1 MAAAYYK
8 VEVALNSQAVSVGL
22 PSPQS
27 VSVTIPLIGPQGPV
41 GATGSTGAT
50 GPANSL
56 AIGTVSTGA
65 AGSNASAT
73 ITGTAPSQTL
83 DLTIPRGDKGD
94 TGDTG
99 ATGPANSL
107 TIGTVSTGAAGS
119 NADATITGTAPN
131 QTLNLTI
138 PVGATGATGPTGPQG
153 PAGTQTTNASDL
165 TSGTLADARLSSNV
179 PLKDAA
185 NTYTQNQTLNG
196 TNNVAPNQTA
206 ASGTSLMTRDLV
218 DASVLETRLFLFRD
232 DFSNGGRTSGIIGET
247 GWGTSNSG
255 GGTVV
260 ERSSS
265 GVIPNQTAYRIT
277 TGATANNYL
286 RIFTFNGIFG
296 SSNPTTVG
304 GWHGVCIMA
313 LPDVNDVTVSAGF
326 SQNPTS
332 IDFNSR
338 LIGVRYKA
346 GVDTN
351 WQFVTKNDATV
362 YASSTA
368 TTLVDST
375 VAPVADTF
383 YKFEFRCVTAGTI
396 EFRINGGS
404 WLTSNTNVP
413 NTATGGLFYILVGT
427 QTSSAKTCD
436 VDLVAWKQELSR

>member
-1 MAAAYYK
+1 
-8 VEVALNSQAVSVGL
+8 
-22 PSPQS
+22 
-27 VSVTIPLIGPQGPV
+27 
-41 GATGSTGAT
+41 
-50 GPANSL
+50 
-56 AIGTVSTGA
+56 
-65 AGSNASAT
+65 
-73 ITGTAPSQTL
+73 
-83 DLTIPRGDKGD
+83 
-94 TGDTG
+94 
-99 ATGPANSL
+99 
-107 TIGTVSTGAAGS
+107 
-119 NADATITGTAPN
+119 
-131 QTLNLTI
+131 
-138 PVGATGATGPTGPQG
+138 
-153 PAGTQTTNASDL
+153 
-165 TSGTLADARLSSNV
+165 
-179 PLKDAA
+179 
-185 NTYTQNQTLNG
+185 
-196 TNNVAPNQTA
+196 
-206 ASGTSLMTRDLV
+206 MTRDLV